1 MLESDLLKEK
11 SKLKEIISTINC
23 VLVDEKKDLEEL
35 YSSPIID
42 EEQFWLSVNRRKLH
56 ITNLE
61 TSLEEP

>member
-35 YSSPIID
+35 SPVGNK
-42 EEQFWLSVNRRKLH
+42 VNFTIKPYEIKTFKFKLR
-56 ITNLE
+56 
-61 TSLEEP
+61 